1 MKTYGKQGKSY
12 MRQVFYISPPAHS
25 NLSRIRLGMT
35 FQCKCTER
43 FKRVQC

>member
-1 MKTYGKQGKSY
+1 MASKVNHTCAKRSIY
-12 MRQVFYISPPAHS
+12 PPAHS

-35 FQCKCTER
+35 FQCKYTEQ

>member
-1 MKTYGKQGKSY
+1 MANKVNHICAKRS
-12 MRQVFYISPPAHS
+12 IPPPAHS

-35 FQCKCTER
+35 FQCKCTEQ